1 MGGPGDIRASDSSVR
16 HTSWQF
22 DGAGGALLHLQAWLP
37 AGDPA
42 AALAVVHG
50 YGDHGGRYVWFGEA
64 MAARGYAVYVYDLR
78 GHGQSSG
85 ERGQV
90 RRFSDYYD
98 DTAIYLD
105 EVRRAQPGRPL
116 FLVGHSLGGLIAA
129 GFTARQPQ
137 GLDGLVLSSPFFR
150 LAMEVPATKVI
161 GARVL
166 AVVKPDWNIGNTVQ
180 AADLSHEPDVVDAYV
195 TDPLV
200 HHVAPARWVVE
211 LLSAQAAAPT
221 TAERLELP
229 LLLLYGDEDVVADP
243 AVARAFLAAAGS
255 PDKKLH
261 AYEGLYHELFNETER
276 EAVFADLAAWLAA
289 HLAPSPGT
297 AGPA

>member
-1 MGGPGDIRASDSSVR
+1 MNQHPAVR
-16 HTSWQF
+16 HTSSQF
-22 DGAGGALLHLQAWLP
+22 DGAGGALLHIQVWHP
-37 AGDPA
+37 AGDPV

-50 YGDHGGRYVWFGEA
+50 YGDHGGRYVWLGEA

-105 EVRRAQPGRPL
+105 EVRRSQPGRPL
-116 FLVGHSLGGLIAA
+116 CLLGHSLGGLIAA
-129 GFTARQPQ
+129 GFAAEHPR

-150 LAMEVPATKVI
+150 LAMEVPPTKVV

-166 AVVKPDWNIGNTVQ
+166 AVVKPGWNIGNTVQ

-200 HHVAPARWVVE
+200 HHVAPARWAVE
-211 LLSAQAAAPT
+211 MLSAQAAAPT

-229 LLLLYGDEDVVADP
+229 LLLLYGSEDAVADP
-243 AVARAFLAAAGS
+243 AIARAFFAAAGS
-255 PDKKLH
+255 PDKTLRG
-261 AYEGLYHELFNETER
+261 YEGFYHELFNETER
-276 EAVFADLAAWLAA
+276 ARVFEDLAAWLAA
-289 HLAPSPGT
+289 RLPGGASPG
-297 AGPA
+297 